1 MMIKN
6 LLVLFRFCITT
17 YYNLY
22 GLQTLLPVRP
32 TRDYK
37 LDWHAPLLYHTVLG
51 KRSKTEIHD
60 PADTFSTDHLD

>member
-37 LDWHAPLLYHTVLG
+37 LDWHAPLLENLINKGHPP
-51 KRSKTEIHD
+51 K
-60 PADTFSTDHLD
+60 PHLPLLTPF

>member
-22 GLQTLLPVRP
+22 GLQNSLTVDQLGLQDR
-32 TRDYK
+32 T
-37 LDWHAPLLYHTVLG
+37 WHAPLLYTIYY
-51 KRSKTEIHD
+51 SI
-60 PADTFSTDHLD
+60 